1 MPVYVGV
8 DDSPDGWFAVV
19 YGEEGYRGSRLY
31 EDGIGELWEEYG
43 DEAETVLVD
52 VPVGLRE
59 ETVKKRPCD
68 DEARGVLGHPRSSSV
83 FSVPVRDAVHKESYE
98 EAKAIQEE
106 KTDGSLGKQTWNISD
121 NIAELDTLLRET
133 APEARG
139 TVRESHPEV
148 CFWALGDEEPTR
160 YSKTG
165 QPAAAFWERMG
176 VLERTDGGAFGAVQD
191 AGMELDAEVGN
202 DDIVDAFALAL
213 TASPLTG
220 ELRSLGGEEDPEG
233 LPMEMVYSEL

>member
-8 DDSPDGWFAVV
+8 DGSPDGWFAVV
-19 YGEEGYRGSRLY
+19 YGEEGYRESRLY
-31 EDGIGELWEEYG
+31 GDGIEELWEEHG

-59 ETVKKRPCD
+59 ETAEKRPCD

-83 FSVPVRDAVHKESYE
+83 FSVPVRDAVHEDSYE
-98 EAKAIQEE
+98 EAKAVQEE

-121 NIAELDTLLRET
+121 NIAELDTLLLET
-133 APEARG
+133 APGARG
-139 TVRESHPEV
+139 CVRESHPEV

-165 QPAAAFWERMG
+165 QPAAAFWERMDL
-176 VLERTDGGAFGAVQD
+176 LERVDEDASGAVRD
-191 AGMELDAEVGN
+191 AGTGLDAEVEN

-220 ELRSLGGEEDPEG
+220 ETRTLGGEEDPEG
-233 LPMEMVYSEL
+233 LPMEIVYSSS